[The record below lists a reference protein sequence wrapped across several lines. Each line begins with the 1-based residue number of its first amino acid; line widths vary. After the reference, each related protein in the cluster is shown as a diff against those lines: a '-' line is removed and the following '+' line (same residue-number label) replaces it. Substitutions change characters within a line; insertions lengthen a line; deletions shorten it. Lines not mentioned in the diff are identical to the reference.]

1 MAKLRILLPLLLL
14 LVLASAW
21 WRARLGEPLTPVG
34 QPTDSNAV
42 NISAAAEKSVPEQP
56 QPKEVQVEKTKL
68 PEDPSPDPEPE
79 SKSVSANQPG
89 LTQQALG
96 APAEVFYTEGTKTRD
111 GTGKYYMG
119 REIAQV
125 MGHQA
130 INWLERDNRE
140 DEEAPS
146 RAIAALDLE
155 PTDVIADIG
164 AGSGYY
170 TFRIAPLVPRGK
182 VMAVDIQPE
191 MIAFLE
197 TKEKRLGLDNVEAH
211 LGDIDDTR
219 LAPESIDAA
228 LMVDAY
234 HEFSHPR
241 EMMQSLFRALKP
253 GGRIILLEYRAEDP
267 TVPIKPL
274 HKMTEAQAR
283 KEMETVGL
291 QWQVTHSFLPWQHLM
306 VFVKP

>member
-1 MAKLRILLPLLLL
+1 MKLFLILS
-14 LVLASAW
+14 VLAGFCVSAF
-21 WRARLGEPLTPVG
+21 ADTESKDKPA
-34 QPTDSNAV
+34 S
-42 NISAAAEKSVPEQP
+42 K
-56 QPKEVQVEKTKL
+56 
-68 PEDPSPDPEPE
+68 PE
-79 SKSVSANQPG
+79 STTDGTKKKADPKKPG
-89 LTQQALG
+89 H
-96 APAEVFYTEGTKTRD
+96 YTEGRKTFD

-119 REIAQV
+119 REIAYV

-130 INWLERDNRE
+130 IRWLERKNRE

-146 RAIAALDLE
+146 KAIAALNLK

-170 TFRIAPLVPRGK
+170 TFRLAPLVPKGK

-191 MIAFLE
+191 MVAFLE
-197 TKEKRLGLDNVEAH
+197 QKEKELGLTNVEAH
-211 LGDIDDTR
+211 LGKVDDT
-219 LAPESIDAA
+219 LLKAESIDAA

-241 EMMQSLFRALKP
+241 EMMESLFKALKP

-267 TVPIKPL
+267 KVPIKPL
-274 HKMTEAQAR
+274 HKMTKEQSR
-283 KEMETVGL
+283 KEMEVVGL
-291 QWQVTHSFLPWQHLM
+291 KWKSTDSDLLPWQHFM